1 MPETDLAIRMG
12 GDWKSLGAAVLRAPS
27 MLNMTGENLVNACI
41 YVFVNGEEEH
51 ENEAVLLAQCFY
63 YCAKHYSTVL
73 LAHCF

>member
-1 MPETDLAIRMG
+1 MQLQFGQCPNRSDISFG
-12 GDWKSLGAAVLRAPS
+12 GAPLRAPS

-63 YCAKHYSTVL
+63 HCAKHYSTVL